1 MRAKGL
7 VAADRAK
14 KGVAGTSDPY
24 VVVHSTNGAR
34 AKTSVKQ
41 ATINPEWDETL
52 EINVYDAEVPLLLEL
67 WDHDL
72 VGLNDSL
79 GHCEARLEECL
90 PGVPKA
96 FNLPLSTQG
105 HLELVLTYTR
115 HSRICLL
122 PITPPPSPPS
132 PPSVGFT
139 GGLSPPG
146 PPTLLI

>member
-34 AKTSVKQ
+34 AKTSVKK

-52 EINVYDAEVPLLLEL
+52 EINVYDAAVPLLLEL

-105 HLELVLTYTR
+105 HLELVLTYTPSGMGSSAAALAFTQGKVR
-115 HSRICLL
+115 L
-122 PITPPPSPPS
+122 PSP
-132 PPSVGFT
+132 
-139 GGLSPPG
+139 
-146 PPTLLI
+146 